1 MEQAEAL
8 LEVARRERW
17 PGIEVS
23 AGYQQFEEGDSD
35 AVAVGVSLALPLWD
49 RRTGEQ
55 DAWKARIARAAAD
68 LEQASAEAATALA
81 EARENADNARA
92 TLALLNDSELP
103 LARSVAD
110 AATKSYEA
118 GATGLLD
125 LLDALDRVSAK
136 PNPAASNGCSHPG
149 MPPPT
154 CPPGLNPFPPEN
166 PDETDFLP
174 EDPADRFASPAAV
187 HRARRG
193 RLLPRRQGPGQTRR
207 PRRT

>member
-1 MEQAEAL
+1 VTACRTDHASLAAARRAMEQAEAL

-68 LEQASAEAATALA
+68 LEQAVRRSLPPTWRRPAKTPTTPAPPST
-81 EARENADNARA
+81 
-92 TLALLNDSELP
+92 LLNDSELP

-125 LLDALDRVSAK
+125 LLDALDRLAEAESRRIEWSARIL
-136 PNPAASNGCSHPG
+136 GC
-149 MPPPT
+149 
-154 CPPGLNPFPPEN
+154 
-166 PDETDFLP
+166 
-174 EDPADRFASPAAV
+174 R
-187 HRARRG
+187 
-193 RLLPRRQGPGQTRR
+193 RR
-207 PRRT
+207 PVHLA